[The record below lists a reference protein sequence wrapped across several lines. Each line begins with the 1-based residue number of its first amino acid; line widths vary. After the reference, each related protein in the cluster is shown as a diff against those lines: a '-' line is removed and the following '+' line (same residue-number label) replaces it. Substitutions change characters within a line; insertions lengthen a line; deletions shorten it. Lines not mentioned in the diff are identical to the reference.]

1 MASGTALKEWVP
13 TFQGLMYNGFNT
25 SAIQDVQDAL
35 AILLNTMTMISG
47 GNNYL
52 LAEPEAGQDKT
63 QGCLARAAYVP
74 TVMVVI
80 FLVVAGLGITAFVAW
95 CITSLRLFRS
105 PSELEALPLSAEEW
119 AAFAAREYLST
130 ANNNQ
135 DVVVAPV
142 ETSELKSFRVGF
154 SQPNIGRIGLYQ
166 RRQGNLLNQ

>member
-1 MASGTALKEWVP
+1 
-13 TFQGLMYNGFNT
+13 
-25 SAIQDVQDAL
+25 
-35 AILLNTMTMISG
+35 
-47 GNNYL
+47 
-52 LAEPEAGQDKT
+52 
-63 QGCLARAAYVP
+63 
-74 TVMVVI
+74 MVVI
-80 FLVVAGLGITAFVAW
+80 FLVVAGLGMTAFVAW

-135 DVVVAPV
+135 GVVVAPV

-154 SQPNIGRIGLYQ
+154 SQPNIGRIGMYQ